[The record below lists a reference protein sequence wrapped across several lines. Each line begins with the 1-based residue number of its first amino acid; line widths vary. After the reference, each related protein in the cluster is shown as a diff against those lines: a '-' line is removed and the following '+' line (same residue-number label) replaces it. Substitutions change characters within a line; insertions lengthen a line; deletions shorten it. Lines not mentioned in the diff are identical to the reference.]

1 MDSFELNKILG
12 ALLFTCLV
20 LVALNISAGAI
31 FSPQLPAKPGYN
43 IAVQEQGKASGAPA
57 APAPEEPIEK
67 LLASADPT
75 RGANVAKQCQT
86 CHTLDKGGPNR
97 TGPNL
102 WGIVGRPRASEPGFN
117 YSAAMK
123 AKGGSWTIDELN
135 SFLTSPRGYI
145 PGTAMT
151 FTGLPR
157 GSQRADVIAYLNTLS
172 DNPKPLPKAAETA
185 SPNNSKSAQA
195 PSKTQ

>member
-20 LVALNISAGAI
+20 LVALSITAGAI
-31 FSPQLPAKPGYN
+31 FSPELPAKPGYD
-43 IAVQEQGKASGAPA
+43 IAVQEQGKTNAPA
-57 APAPEEPIEK
+57 AAAPEEPIEK

-75 RGANVAKQCQT
+75 RGSNVAKQCQT

-123 AKGGSWTIDELN
+123 AKGGTWTIDELN
-135 SFLTSPRGYI
+135 AFLTNPRGYI

-157 GSQRADVIAYLNTLS
+157 GAQRADVIAYLNSLS
-172 DNPKPLPKAAETA
+172 DNPKPLPKAAEAA
-185 SPNNSKSAQA
+185 SSDKSAQA

>member
-20 LVALNISAGAI
+20 LVALSITAGAI
-31 FSPQLPAKPGYN
+31 FNPELPAKPGYN
-43 IAVQEQGKASGAPA
+43 IAVQESKAGAPA
-57 APAPEEPIEK
+57 AAAPEEPIEK
-67 LLASADPT
+67 LLASADAT
-75 RGANVAKQCQT
+75 RGSNVAKQCQI

-102 WGIVGRPRASEPGFN
+102 WGIVDRPRASEPGFN

-123 AKGGSWTIDELN
+123 AKGGTWTIDEL
-135 SFLTSPRGYI
+135 SAFLTNPRGYI

-157 GSQRADVIAYLNTLS
+157 GTQRADMIAYLNSLS
-172 DNPKPLPKAAETA
+172 DNPKPLPKAAEEA
-185 SPNNSKSAQA
+185 SPKNSKSAQA